1 MKKNI
6 IIMGVSG
13 CGKSTIGVLLADELG
28 TVFYDGDN
36 FHSQS
41 NLDKMASG
49 APLNDDDRKSWLET
63 LASNIR
69 GASISSAG
77 SVTACS
83 ALKKIHRDVLRG
95 AGEVTFVY
103 LKGTEETILTRLRE
117 RTNSSDH
124 FMPASLLE
132 SQLSTLEEPVD
143 EADAVT
149 VSAVDSP
156 KQIIS
161 NILDSILV
169 R

>member
-1 MKKNI
+1 MKPNI

-41 NLDKMASG
+41 SVDKMASG
-49 APLNDDDRKSWLET
+49 TPLNDDDRKPWLET

-69 GASISSAG
+69 ETSASSAG

-83 ALKKIHRDVLRG
+83 ALKKIHRDILRD

-103 LKGTEETILTRLRE
+103 LKGSEETILARLIE
-117 RTNSSDH
+117 RSNSSDH
-124 FMPASLLE
+124 FMPSSQLA
-132 SQLSTLEEPVD
+132 SQLSTLEEPIE
-143 EADAVT
+143 EADTVT
-149 VSAVDSP
+149 VSTVDSP

-161 NILDSILV
+161 NILDSISV

>member
-1 MKKNI
+1 
-6 IIMGVSG
+6 MGVSG

-36 FHSQS
+36 FHPQS

-49 APLNDDDRKSWLET
+49 TPLNDDDRKPWLDT
-63 LASNIR
+63 LVSNIR
-69 GASISSAG
+69 ETSASSVG

-83 ALKKIHRDVLRG
+83 ALKKSHRDTLRS

-103 LKGTEETILTRLRE
+103 LKGSEETILARLIE
-117 RTNSSDH
+117 RSNSSDH
-124 FMPASLLE
+124 FMPSSQLE
-132 SQLSTLEEPVD
+132 SQLSTLEEPVE
-143 EADAVT
+143 EADTVT
-149 VSAVDSP
+149 VSTKDSP

-161 NILDSILV
+161 NILNSISG